1 MHTAGYQ
8 FIFLIIIS
16 SFAHT
21 FDFDSMTLYI
31 FMLVTEPYF
40 QLQRKQFFCLFTD
53 AKWKKMQNNVERTE
67 NNFF

>member
-16 SFAHT
+16 SSAHT

-31 FMLVTEPYF
+31 FMLVTE
-40 QLQRKQFFCLFTD
+40 L
-53 AKWKKMQNNVERTE
+53 
-67 NNFF
+67 